1 MTPKITDMG
10 DKDDLLKWKEMQKRR
25 FGGELSGSPFWTVK
39 FKIPVNYPS
48 GNIDMSLEFGK
59 EIWAEYKFGKI

>member
-1 MTPKITDMG
+1 
-10 DKDDLLKWKEMQKRR
+10 MQKRR